1 MLRSCSIMVLT
12 FSKKKI
18 TGDYLFH
25 QKGQCK
31 SLALM
36 PSLRDVLAFP
46 KSSPDREG
54 E

>member
-1 MLRSCSIMVLT
+1 MLQSCSIMVLT
-12 FSKKKI
+12 FQKKKI
-18 TGDYLFH
+18 HGDYLFH
-25 QKGQCK
+25 QKGLCN

-46 KSSPDREG
+46 KSSADREG